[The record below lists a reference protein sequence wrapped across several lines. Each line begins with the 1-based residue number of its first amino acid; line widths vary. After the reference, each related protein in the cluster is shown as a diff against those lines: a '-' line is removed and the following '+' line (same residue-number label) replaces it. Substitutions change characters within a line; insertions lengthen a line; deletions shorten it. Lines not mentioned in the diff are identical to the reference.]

1 MYWFPAT
8 WLANWIT
15 AGVPNKVDGKC
26 VSHKLGSTIR
36 NGDNFKMHNSLLWPH
51 LIDDSS
57 KHQFQHVY
65 KYMLSSSASL
75 QPRATEF
82 FLFTC
87 WRKECFYCMQSS
99 DHISFLW
106 TEMWSSTEID
116 RLPYLINY
124 CRQRVMMKWEKPS
137 RGLGTWGS
145 HNTLLRFGHI
155 IRYINEKVS
164 TPPPHC
170 IIMQNDSPLLVCRM
184 QSWNTAC
191 HFSCSFSVAAQ
202 K

>member
-26 VSHKLGSTIR
+26 VSHKLGRTIR

-106 TEMWSSTEID
+106 TEMWSSTITEID
-116 RLPYLINY
+116 RLPYLTNY
-124 CRQRVMMKWEKPS
+124 CRHKGSWWNEKSPQEVLAH
-137 RGLGTWGS
+137 GV
-145 HNTLLRFGHI
+145 HI
-155 IRYINEKVS
+155 IYYS
-164 TPPPHC
+164 
-170 IIMQNDSPLLVCRM
+170 DSDI
-184 QSWNTAC
+184 
-191 HFSCSFSVAAQ
+191 
-202 K
+202 